1 MRNIFSKK
9 KGPKKDSGQLDL
21 FSQPAAPKASKAQ
34 KTREADVV
42 AQPVWSVVLGGRRV
56 AYTLRRSARSRNV
69 WLRFG
74 IGTGLEVVA
83 PMRMSMV
90 SLESVIAK
98 KSRWLL
104 NQLDR
109 AGVAERVRKAREP
122 RDGAVL
128 PYMGTE
134 YTLRVELA
142 EDASVRISGDEIH
155 AALPDAS
162 VENLREVLREWYKK
176 MARVVIPERVNQ
188 LSNGKKVGSVSIRDQ
203 KTRWGSCSSKGNL
216 SFNWRLAMAP
226 PRIIDYMIIHELCHL
241 DQPDHSAK
249 YWAKVEKLCPDY
261 KEREAWLK
269 EHGRGLHV

>member
-1 MRNIFSKK
+1 LRNIFSKK

>member
-1 MRNIFSKK
+1 LRNIFSKK
-9 KGPKKDSGQLDL
+9 KGQKDSGQLDL
-21 FSQPAAPKASKAQ
+21 FSQPAAPKASRAP
-34 KTREADVV
+34 KTSEAETV
-42 AQPVWSVVLGGRRV
+42 AQPAWSLVLSGRRI

-83 PMRMSMV
+83 PSRMSMA

-98 KSRWLL
+98 KGGWIL

-109 AGVAERVRKAREP
+109 AGVAEKIRKAREP

-142 EDASVRISGDEIH
+142 EEVSVRISGDEIH

-162 VENLREVLREWYKK
+162 AENIRRALRDWYKK
-176 MARVVIPERVNQ
+176 MAQVVIPERVSQ
-188 LSNGKKVGSVSIRDQ
+188 LANGRKVGAVSIRDQ

-241 DQPDHSAK
+241 DQPDHSPK
-249 YWAKVEKLCPDY
+249 YWARVEKLCPDY
-261 KEREAWLK
+261 RERDTWLK
-269 EHGRGLHV
+269 EHGRGLNV